1 MADRLVPGMA
11 WLNGEI
17 IPTEEVRISP
27 FDRGFL
33 FGDGVYEMVRVF
45 GGTPIAMD
53 AHERRLAESLRATR
67 INGFAASN
75 YRLIVNQLLAEE
87 QLLDATVYLQV
98 TRGADIN
105 RQHLPDPNVPPT
117 VFAFALPAPSVE
129 HLSSLTSTRVIL
141 KPDERW
147 HHCEIKAIG
156 LLPNVLAMMQAD
168 EHGASEAV
176 LHRHGL
182 ISEGTH
188 SNLLVVADDA
198 LVTPPT
204 HAAPPILDGTMRR
217 MALSA
222 AREIGIPVQERPLH
236 VDELLNA
243 GEIALTSSR
252 KILHAVSHLDDR
264 PVGRPEEENP
274 IMGKVFTRM
283 RDRIVASMKE
293 TADHAAT

>member
-1 MADRLVPGMA
+1 MA
-11 WLNGEI
+11 WLNGEL
-17 IPTEEVRISP
+17 IPTQDVRISP

-53 AHERRLAESLRATR
+53 AHEARLAKSLQATR
-67 INGFAASN
+67 IKGFDASH
-75 YRLIVNQLLAEE
+75 YTTIVNQLLSVEH
-87 QLLDATVYLQV
+87 LLDATVYLQI

-105 RQHLPDPNVPPT
+105 RRHLPDPSVPPT

-168 EHGASEAV
+168 EHGASEAI

-188 SNLLVVADDA
+188 SNLLIAVDDA
-198 LVTPPT
+198 LVTPPS
-204 HAAPPILDGTMRR
+204 HAAPSILDGTMRR
-217 MALSA
+217 MALDA

-236 VDELLNA
+236 VDELRNA

-252 KILHAVSHLDDR
+252 KILHAVSHVDDH
-264 PVGRPEEENP
+264 PVGRPEEENQ
-274 IMGKVFTRM
+274 IMSKVFTRM
-283 RDRIVASMKE
+283 RDSIVASMKE
-293 TADHAAT
+293 TADHAVT

>member
-1 MADRLVPGMA
+1 MADRMIPRMT
-11 WLNGEI
+11 WLNGELM
-17 IPTEEVRISP
+17 PTEEVRISP

-45 GGTPIAMD
+45 GGVPIAMG
-53 AHERRLAESLRATR
+53 AHEHRLAESLRATR
-67 INGFAASN
+67 ITGFTANS
-75 YRLIVNQLLAEE
+75 YTSIVNQLLAEE
-87 QLLDATVYLQV
+87 QLVDATVYLQV

-105 RQHLPDPNVPPT
+105 RQHLPTPGVPPT

-129 HLSSLTSTRVIL
+129 DLDSLSCTRVIL

-147 HHCEIKAIG
+147 QHCEIKAIG

-168 EHGASEAV
+168 QHGASEAI

-182 ISEGTH
+182 VSEGTH
-188 SNLLVVADDA
+188 SNLLIAMDGVLA
-198 LVTPPT
+198 TPPT
-204 HAAPPILDGTMRR
+204 HAAPTILDGTMRR
-217 MALSA
+217 MALQA
-222 AREIGIPVQERPLH
+222 AREIGVPVQERPLH
-236 VDELLNA
+236 VDELHNA

-252 KILHAVSHLDDR
+252 KILHAVSHVDDR

-274 IMGKVFTRM
+274 IMTKVFTRM
-283 RDRIVASMKE
+283 RDSIVASMKE